1 MNSTAKIIIGLLVI
15 IAIIA
20 IGTSFSNKKDS
31 SREGAIRIGVSIP
44 VSGEAASF
52 GEAAMGGLELAV
64 KEINEA
70 GGASSNE
77 YVPSSPHG
85 ENASNASV
93 NGVNTNMQ
101 GLPPS
106 CVRQNVTNPRELLP
120 RDANSEFSQLNPQ
133 GDGDVQNVS
142 FIKAGVL
149 QGINT
154 VGSTLKNPNLQL
166 RSEPPNPRVDV
177 GPWNNST
184 ITHDNNKRDFQ
195 IASNN

>member
-1 MNSTAKIIIGLLVI
+1 MKKSMKLFKNLKSHQLLMIV
-15 IAIIA
+15 AL
-20 IGTSFSNKKDS
+20 
-31 SREGAIRIGVSIP
+31 V
-44 VSGEAASF
+44 V
-52 GEAAMGGLELAV
+52 GGYFLYTYSKSKAGSLDGYA
-64 KEINEA
+64 EINEA
-70 GGASSNE
+70 GGAASNE

-85 ENASNASV
+85 ENSANASV
-93 NGVNTNMQ
+93 GGMNTNMQ

-106 CVRQNVTNPRELLP
+106 CVRQNVTDPRELLP

-142 FIKAGVL
+142 FIQAGVL

-184 ITHDNNKRDFQ
+184 ITHDNNKRDLE
-195 IASNN
+195 IGSNN